1 VTKEENVCDVY
12 QDMIGKLER
21 ERDEALNALD
31 FMRNESKAHEKRAR
45 DAQEQLVAAVHV
57 ARPTLG
63 ESLLDAVRRIVK
75 QRDDHHEALRDTA
88 RARDELRKALF
99 DVARMVNADE
109 GEEVTGAVK
118 RLVAERDRIHRA
130 HTEQSA
136 ALHDASAT
144 IVQLRETVEGQRDD
158 LTALRAAKPKPLTVA
173 DVERI
178 VDAKLGND
186 KTTRRADVGPW
197 VPLRSGGR
205 GRYYM
210 IQALGGPYLAAL
222 SGEHDGWLTFDKH
235 GSTIASGRDN
245 GAEGERMA
253 DAVLR
258 AMGVTLRG

>member
-1 VTKEENVCDVY
+1 MFDVY
-12 QDMIGKLER
+12 QDTIGKLER

-75 QRDDHHEALRDTA
+75 QRDDHYEALRDTA

-118 RLVAERDRIHRA
+118 RLVAERDRIRRA

-136 ALHDASAT
+136 ALNDASAT
-144 IVQLRETVEGQRDD
+144 IVRLRETVEGQRND
-158 LTALRAAKPKPLTVA
+158 LTALWAAKPEPLTVA

-178 VDAKLGND
+178 VDAKLGNVPREVGTWMGKGLHRVRHWPGLMVAAHVTPD
-186 KTTRRADVGPW
+186 GWHVYGETGGLLASGYATGIEGQRFAD
-197 VPLRSGGR
+197 
-205 GRYYM
+205 
-210 IQALGGPYLAAL
+210 AAL
-222 SGEHDGWLTFDKH
+222 
-235 GSTIASGRDN
+235 RD
-245 GAEGERMA
+245 
-253 DAVLR
+253 
-258 AMGVTLRG
+258 MGVTLRG